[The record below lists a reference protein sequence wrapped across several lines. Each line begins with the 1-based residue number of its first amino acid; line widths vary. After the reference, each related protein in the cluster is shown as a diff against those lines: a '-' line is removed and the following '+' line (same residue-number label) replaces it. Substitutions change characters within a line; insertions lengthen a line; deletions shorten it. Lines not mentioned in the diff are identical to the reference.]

1 IEDVARI
8 IKSEGVKNIIVM
20 AGAGIST
27 ASGIPDFRSPGT
39 GLYDNLQKYKVPYPT
54 AVFDLDYFHSNPK
67 PFFELAKELYPS
79 GKYRPNAV
87 HYFVRCL
94 HERGLLL
101 RMYTQNIDG
110 LERLAGIP
118 PMKLV
123 EAHGTFTSASCTKCG
138 KKYNGET
145 IKDKILKGATPRCQL
160 TPLCY
165 GIIKPD
171 IVFFGEDLPKRFY
184 YYLKDFPACDLLL
197 VMGTSLQVRCYSLYF
212 TAARI
217 TQCDF
222 ILSYFVEP
230 FASLVD
236 STRATT
242 PRLLLNMVKVGPFTK
257 PSRRT
262 DLSITGDISDSIHKL
277 ADALDWREFLQ
288 ETMEAHE

>member
-1 IEDVARI
+1 QQRNITLRSARGLNSIEDVARI

-197 VMGTSLQVRCYSLYF
+197 VMGTSLQV
-212 TAARI
+212 
-217 TQCDF
+217 
-222 ILSYFVEP
+222 EP

-288 ETMEAHE
+288 ETME

>member
-1 IEDVARI
+1 
-8 IKSEGVKNIIVM
+8 
-20 AGAGIST
+20 T
-27 ASGIPDFRSPGT
+27 P
-39 GLYDNLQKYKVPYPT
+39 Q
-54 AVFDLDYFHSNPK
+54 
-67 PFFELAKELYPS
+67 
-79 GKYRPNAV
+79 
-87 HYFVRCL
+87 
-94 HERGLLL
+94 
-101 RMYTQNIDG
+101 
-110 LERLAGIP
+110 
-118 PMKLV
+118 
-123 EAHGTFTSASCTKCG
+123 
-138 KKYNGET
+138 
-145 IKDKILKGATPRCQL
+145 DKILKGATPRCQL

-197 VMGTSLQVRCYSLYF
+197 VMGTSLQ
-212 TAARI
+212 
-217 TQCDF
+217 
-222 ILSYFVEP
+222 VEP

-288 ETMEAHE
+288 ETMEAHEKVQILSPPSFSTSKHGVSSASSSEVRELPPVDTNVKRYFHTIRSTPLPKPTKHGGSGEPAIPTNLSYYDFIKKSTKPSKVLGLYALSKSRPPVIQYTRTMKGKKTVPRTQSVASMPTRRNDESESDSDSDVSTSTDDSGF